1 MSTTRKHVFSALL
14 LIGAIAIMVPQ
25 HALAAGTA
33 SGTTISNKATVNYSV
48 GAVAQTPIESSPTGN
63 STPGVGN
70 GTATT
75 FTVVNKV
82 NVTVTQVGNATV
94 IPGST
99 SQVLVYTVTNS
110 GNTAQRYALSTT
122 LNSGFAMNNI
132 RIYKDTNANGILDA
146 GDVLYVD
153 ASTFGDIPADGVLHV
168 LIVADTPSS
177 VTNGQTA
184 VYNLIATTVDAGTT
198 TVTTPVGG
206 VPVFAD
212 AAGSATGDVARDGK
226 HSATATYTVN
236 AATMTVTKTSAVYS
250 DPFNGTTSPKAIPGA
265 VITYTVTVANAAGG
279 ANATGVAIA
288 DSLATEIGNGHL
300 AFKTQFVD
308 AVNNC
313 AAGSGIV
320 VNATCNTNAGGDDN
334 GDWSVTTPNTVT
346 VSNLTVN
353 AGTTAT
359 IKFQVTVQ

>member
-1 MSTTRKHVFSALL
+1 
-14 LIGAIAIMVPQ
+14 
-25 HALAAGTA
+25 
-33 SGTTISNKATVNYSV
+33 
-48 GAVAQTPIESSPTGN
+48 
-63 STPGVGN
+63 
-70 GTATT
+70 
-75 FTVVNKV
+75 
-82 NVTVTQVGNATV
+82 
-94 IPGST
+94 
-99 SQVLVYTVTNS
+99 
-110 GNTAQRYALSTT
+110 
-122 LNSGFAMNNI
+122 
-132 RIYKDTNANGILDA
+132 
-146 GDVLYVD
+146 
-153 ASTFGDIPADGVLHV
+153 
-168 LIVADTPSS
+168 
-177 VTNGQTA
+177 
-184 VYNLIATTVDAGTT
+184 
-198 TVTTPVGG
+198 
-206 VPVFAD
+206 
-212 AAGSATGDVARDGK
+212 
-226 HSATATYTVN
+226 
-236 AATMTVTKTSAVYS
+236 MTVTKTSAVYS